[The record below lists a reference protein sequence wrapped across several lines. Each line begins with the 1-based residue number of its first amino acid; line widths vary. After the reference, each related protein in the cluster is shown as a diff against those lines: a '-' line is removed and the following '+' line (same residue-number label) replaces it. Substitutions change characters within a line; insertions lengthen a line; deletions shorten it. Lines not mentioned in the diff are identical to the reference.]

1 MTILAQSLCG
11 DLELSPPRSRATNSG
26 MPTPNSQVVEITALI
41 TAAPGRE
48 QELRHRLR
56 DVVALTQAEPGCL
69 VFEVFERLD
78 APGEFVL
85 WERFA
90 NRAAFAEHVQ
100 APYTVEYFRS
110 GAAARTQAIHLQRF
124 A

>member
-1 MTILAQSLCG
+1 MILAQNVCI
-11 DLELSPPRSRATNSG
+11 DRELSPTHPSVIDSG
-26 MPTPNSQVVEITALI
+26 MSTTNHPVVEITALI

-48 QELRHRLR
+48 GELRQRLR
-56 DVVALTQAEPGCL
+56 EVVALTQAEPGCL
-69 VFEVFERLD
+69 VFEVFESVES
-78 APGEFVL
+78 PGQFVL

-90 NRAAFAEHVQ
+90 SRAAFDEHVR

-110 GAAARTQAIHLQRF
+110 GAAARTQAIHQRRF